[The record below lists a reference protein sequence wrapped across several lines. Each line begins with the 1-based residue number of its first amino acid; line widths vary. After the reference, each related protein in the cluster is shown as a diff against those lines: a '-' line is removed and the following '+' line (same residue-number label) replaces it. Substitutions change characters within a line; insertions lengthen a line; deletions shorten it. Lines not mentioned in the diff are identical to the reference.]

1 MRRPTLVVLLAILV
15 LHGCASRPIGEPA
28 TRGVVVP
35 VGGGGEAPG
44 LIPRLVAL
52 AGGPDAPVVVIPTAS
67 ATKDAG
73 KGSVDMW
80 KHHGSK
86 HVTLWNPATKAEA
99 DAPESLSVLRE
110 ARIYWFGGGSQER
123 IMQLLDGTRALD
135 LLRENHAR
143 GALVGGTSAGAAV
156 LGDVMLIRGSPEGPI
171 APDRLPT
178 APGLGVLPDFIVDQH
193 LLARARMVRLL
204 NILPEHP
211 SMKGLGLEERT
222 AAIISDDAIEI
233 VGAGQA
239 VLYSEIPGATA
250 TLTPTTTRPLWRIPE
265 VRVSVL
271 LPGDRVPR

>member
-1 MRRPTLVVLLAILV
+1 VESRDEGGSRR
-15 LHGCASRPIGEPA
+15 SR
-28 TRGVVVP
+28 
-35 VGGGGEAPG
+35 
-44 LIPRLVAL
+44 
-52 AGGPDAPVVVIPTAS
+52 
-67 ATKDAG
+67 
-73 KGSVDMW
+73 
-80 KHHGSK
+80 
-86 HVTLWNPATKAEA
+86 
-99 DAPESLSVLRE
+99 SLSVLRE

-123 IMQLLDGTRALD
+123 IMQLLDGTRALA

-156 LGDVMLIRGSPEGPI
+156 LGDVMLIPRISRR
-171 APDRLPT
+171 ADR
-178 APGLGVLPDFIVDQH
+178 ARSSSDGAGARSAPDFIVDQH

-239 VLYSEIPGATA
+239 VLYSQIPGATA
-250 TLTPTTTRPLWRIPE
+250 ALTPTTTRPLWRIPE